1 MCQPMRT
8 NGRITRFRSYKIHVS
23 LSEGWLTITHCA
35 FVQHFLRILV
45 DIDGGFC
52 NRTSVS
58 SSRVDVLLKSET
70 HLIFPPQIRGV
81 TEADLG
87 RYECHANNAHGEH
100 LQGVELD
107 STRCIASKY
116 FLITLNI
123 FCPPGSP
130 SPRPR
135 SGPPTTPPCS
145 PRACW
150 PWRRP
155 SWSCEHIA
163 QLETSYFNIRREY
176 HENREFPVLL
186 IFVS

>member
-1 MCQPMRT
+1 MME
-8 NGRITRFRSYKIHVS
+8 GRLINKSGTSEVLQVTPCFL
-23 LSEGWLTITHCA
+23 LS
-35 FVQHFLRILV
+35 
-45 DIDGGFC
+45 
-52 NRTSVS
+52 
-58 SSRVDVLLKSET
+58 
-70 HLIFPPQIRGV
+70 QIRGV

-100 LQGVELD
+100 KQGVELD
-107 STRCIASKY
+107 STRYIASKY

-123 FCPPGSP
+123 FCSPGFQ

-135 SGPPTTPPCS
+135 SGGPTTPPSS
-145 PRACW
+145 PRAYW
-150 PWRRP
+150 PWWRL

-163 QLETSYFNIRREY
+163 QLETSYFNVRREY